1 MYCPTCGQQQVS
13 EQTRFCSRC
22 GFLLTDVA
30 EVVVNKGISPYKT
43 PSKLKKKDSPRKRGI
58 KQGAMVMLAGTLV
71 VVPIIAI
78 MTVWL
83 RIEPF
88 AVPVAAIISFMGG
101 LLRIIYAF
109 MFESSEVDEPAHGI
123 VPNSIGSATPRKA
136 LPQEQSIPAA
146 TYTAPKPSQWIET
159 NELAQPPSVTEGTTK
174 LLEKDE

>member
-1 MYCPTCGQQQVS
+1 MHCPTCGQKQIS

-30 EVVVNKGISPYKT
+30 EVVANKGISPYKT

-58 KQGAMVMLAGTLV
+58 KQGAMLMLVGTLL

-78 MTVWL
+78 LIAWL
-83 RIEPF
+83 GVEPF
-88 AVPVAAIISFMGG
+88 AVPIAAIISFMGG

-109 MFESSEVDEPAHGI
+109 MFESPEVDEPAHGI
-123 VPNSIGSATPRKA
+123 VPNTLASSPAQKA
-136 LPQEQSIPAA
+136 LPQEQSIPASA
-146 TYTAPKPSQWIET
+146 YNPPKPSQWIET